1 LSSLY
6 KNVAL
11 LASSSF
17 LTVLIGLASSKV
29 WALLGG
35 PPALAEQGLLVPL
48 LGLSVL
54 VASLGLGPGLVKL
67 GAAALAQND
76 LERVNALRHAAWQ
89 LQFIIWLICALALFL
104 GRSLIGG
111 WSLGRSEATL
121 EVLVI
126 AIALWFAL
134 ASALH
139 TSTLNAFQRV
149 SVLARSNVMVAFFS
163 SLAGG
168 LMLWKFGLPGVIWS
182 VLVGAIAG
190 WLAARTVVLR
200 ELGPV
205 AASSR
210 IQVLGAARTLLRF
223 GFPFTLSMIAGQ
235 LVQFLLPGLILHE
248 LGRNEVGFYRVSSLI
263 AVAYLGFLTNA
274 MAQDYFPRLSA
285 LQTDS
290 EVKEV
295 MNRQH
300 QLVMSL
306 CVPVI
311 LGALWLAPL
320 LVPLLTSPAFTP
332 SIKVLEWQLV
342 GDVLKLSSWVMA
354 FVVLARAGSAWFLLT
369 ELVAGVTSLFASL
382 WAMRVFG
389 LPGLGIAYVIT
400 YGAYWLIVAVVVH
413 RRFGLGLS
421 AGNHLRLWSGFAAA
435 LIISAMNNMELASR
449 FWLGGLMTA
458 IIAVLS
464 VFSLRSEWRSGRL
477 MKS

>member
-104 GRSLIGG
+104 GRSRIGQ

-126 AIALWFAL
+126 AIALWFVL

-149 SVLARSNVMVAFFS
+149 SALARSNVMVTFFS
-163 SLAGG
+163 SLAGV
-168 LMLWKFGLPGVIWS
+168 LILWRFGLSGVVWS

-190 WLAARTVVLR
+190 WLAARTVALR
-200 ELGPV
+200 ALGPV
-205 AASSR
+205 AASTKA
-210 IQVLGAARTLLRF
+210 QVLVAVRALLGFGA
-223 GFPFTLSMIAGQ
+223 PFTLSVLSGQ
-235 LVQFLLPGLILHE
+235 LVQFLLPSLILHE
-248 LGRNEVGFYRVSSLI
+248 LGRNEVGFYRISSSI

-300 QLVMSL
+300 QLVMTL
-306 CVPVI
+306 CMPVI
-311 LGALWLAPL
+311 LGALWLTPL
-320 LVPLLTSPAFTP
+320 LVPLLTSPVFTP
-332 SIKVLEWQLV
+332 SVRVLEWQLV

-369 ELVAGVTSLFASL
+369 ELVAGLVSFFASL
-382 WAMRVFG
+382 WGMRLFG
-389 LPGLGIAYVIT
+389 LPGVGIAYVIT
-400 YGAYWLIVAVVVH
+400 YGMYWLVVALVVY
-413 RRFGLGLS
+413 RRFGLSLS
-421 AGNHLRLWSGFAAA
+421 GGNHLRLWTGLAVA
-435 LIISAMNNMELASR
+435 LTISAMNSVDLSSR
-449 FWLGGLMTA
+449 FWLGGLMMLLVTVWSLVA
-458 IIAVLS
+458 
-464 VFSLRSEWRSGRL
+464 LRSEWRSGRL
-477 MKS
+477 IKL